1 MISSHSCTWPPSSY
15 TRRGPSGPASR
26 PATDASSLAQPRTQF
41 DPPAPRKIREME
53 RYGNAPPGINPNLP
67 FDGRRMRQLQP
78 RRTVDPTAPTMVL
91 LKDRIFR
98 HGVRHAPAST
108 ANHDAAIT
116 DLRAPAAYLGS
127 ACSGVCSKFVHTSSN
142 KDRCPVNVCVWTSEG
157 RRLLTGTHNGM
168 FTLWSGLSFN
178 FETTQQAHETAVRV
192 AVWSHREE
200 WMISGDH
207 AGILKYWQTTLNC
220 VKEFEAHPDTPIR
233 DLAYCPTDA
242 KYATCADDST
252 VKVWDFERGSL
263 DRLLVGKGLEGKSH
277 GWDVKCLAW
286 HPQKALIVSGSKDN
300 SVKVWDPKQNR
311 EVRRRQ
317 TPARPRTANA
327 RARPP
332 R

>member
-1 MISSHSCTWPPSSY
+1 
-15 TRRGPSGPASR
+15 
-26 PATDASSLAQPRTQF
+26 
-41 DPPAPRKIREME
+41 ME

-300 SVKVWDPKQNR
+300 SVKVWDPNQNR
-311 EVRRRQ
+311 
-317 TPARPRTANA
+317 
-327 RARPP
+327 
-332 R
+332 

>member
-1 MISSHSCTWPPSSY
+1 
-15 TRRGPSGPASR
+15 
-26 PATDASSLAQPRTQF
+26 
-41 DPPAPRKIREME
+41 
-53 RYGNAPPGINPNLP
+53 
-67 FDGRRMRQLQP
+67 
-78 RRTVDPTAPTMVL
+78 MVL

-242 KYATCADDST
+242 KYASMVQNLYSDIPTLMPCMDLGGEPLPLLWTADYIPKNPDDWA
-252 VKVWDFERGSL
+252 KGPY
-263 DRLLVGKGLEGKSH
+263 DRSCPDEKTEYVVGEFNCSCVGISKFQAVCGGEKTLADIPDEDYYDACLLTELMGI
-277 GWDVKCLAW
+277 
-286 HPQKALIVSGSKDN
+286 KAIEMLTKA
-300 SVKVWDPKQNR
+300 KP
-311 EVRRRQ
+311 
-317 TPARPRTANA
+317 
-327 RARPP
+327 
-332 R
+332 

>member
-1 MISSHSCTWPPSSY
+1 
-15 TRRGPSGPASR
+15 
-26 PATDASSLAQPRTQF
+26 
-41 DPPAPRKIREME
+41 ME

-317 TPARPRTANA
+317 TRPPPSERKRA
-327 RARPP
+327 RAPAP